1 MTWPAAPRDLLGA
14 ALLGCALRLGFGP
27 GTSILSPVLLLV
39 LPAIALDW
47 KSFGATVPARWVE
60 LCLFAAALICLALP
74 MASAPAFA
82 LLLLAAL
89 AALQGRPTGTG
100 LAGLLLGLGLWDL
113 AGRVFGQLV
122 TPIILSGEANLAA
135 ALGRVLG
142 LDAVA
147 DGAIILLADDRALL
161 ILRGCSLAA
170 LSWPLSLAALALSRL
185 SHPAKSPP
193 LIAFLLPILLL
204 GLLNQARLVVMLFSP
219 EMVDLLH
226 APGPSAMLEVLFLM
240 PAATILL
247 WRRR

>member
-14 ALLGCALRLGFGP
+14 ALLGCALRLGLGP

-47 KSFGATVPARWVE
+47 KSLGATAPARWME
-60 LCLFAAALICLALP
+60 LFLFAAAVTCLTLP

-82 LLLLAAL
+82 LLILAAL
-89 AALQGRPTGTG
+89 AVTQGRPTGTG

-113 AGRVFGQLV
+113 AGRVFGQSL
-122 TPIILSGEANLAA
+122 TPIILSGEASLAA
-135 ALGRVLG
+135 ALGRLLG

-147 DGAIILLADDRALL
+147 DGAIIQLADDRALL
-161 ILRGCSLAA
+161 VLRGCSLAA

-185 SHPAKSPP
+185 SHPAKPPP

-204 GLLNQARLVVMLFSP
+204 GLLNQARLVVMLFSS

-226 APGPSAMLEVLFLM
+226 APGPSAMLEVIFLM